1 MTAFRAR
8 TGNLKALSDSL
19 SLRLILV
26 ILGPMVVVMVVYV
39 SITTRTTSD
48 EWMQNL
54 ETGATRMSEVI
65 EAATH
70 YGMLQNRKED
80 VHHAIRRIAQAPDVD
95 GIRIYDKEGMI
106 LFSAEEAEIGQRVDM
121 QAEACVICHESAEPL
136 QSASTDVRTRVF
148 RNADGERILG
158 LINPIR
164 NSTECS
170 GADCHVSPESQTI
183 LGVLDVKLSM
193 AHSDESLRAT
203 QREVMV
209 ATLVMALL
217 IATASV
223 LFIYRLVRVPVGH
236 LISGTRRIARGDLDT
251 RIEVKTENQLGQL
264 ASAFNKMTGDL
275 RLARQEITERSQ
287 RLEQSIGD
295 LKRAQQQIVQME
307 KLSSLGKMAATVAHE
322 LNNPLS
328 GILTYAKL
336 TSRELIE
343 VNADQEFDELLG
355 YLTLIQK
362 ESSRCGDVVRNLL
375 LFSRT
380 SGYELAEHSARM
392 IIERALMLVQHHLKM
407 TEIQLVT
414 DLGDE
419 DDTLTCDE
427 NQVEQ
432 ALVALFVNAVEA
444 MPDGG
449 TLTVSCKS
457 MAEEVCI
464 EVADTGYGI
473 PDEVRPQIFE
483 PFFSTKEALDG
494 VGLGLAVVY
503 GIVQRHEGTIEV
515 DSNEDGG
522 TIFRVR
528 LPRRP
533 EGREE
538 AQCQPASQ
546 GEERG

>member
-1 MTAFRAR
+1 
-8 TGNLKALSDSL
+8 
-19 SLRLILV
+19 
-26 ILGPMVVVMVVYV
+26 
-39 SITTRTTSD
+39 
-48 EWMQNL
+48 
-54 ETGATRMSEVI
+54 
-65 EAATH
+65 
-70 YGMLQNRKED
+70 
-80 VHHAIRRIAQAPDVD
+80 
-95 GIRIYDKEGMI
+95 
-106 LFSAEEAEIGQRVDM
+106 
-121 QAEACVICHESAEPL
+121 VICHESAEPL
-136 QSASTDVRTRVF
+136 QSASTDVRTRVY
-148 RNADGERILG
+148 RNVDGERILG
-158 LINPIR
+158 LISPIR
-164 NSTECS
+164 NSSECS
-170 GADCHVSPESQTI
+170 SNDCHASPESQTV

-217 IATASV
+217 LATASV
-223 LFIYRLVRVPVGH
+223 LFIYRLVRVPVRN

-251 RIEVKTENQLGQL
+251 RIEFKTENQLGQL
-264 ASAFNKMTGDL
+264 ASAFNKMTDDL
-275 RLARQEITERSQ
+275 RLARQEVTDRTE
-287 RLEQSIGD
+287 RLEQSIGE

-343 VNADQEFDELLG
+343 ANAGQEFDEVLG
-355 YLTLIQK
+355 YLSLIQK

-375 LFSRT
+375 LFSRG
-380 SGYELAEHSARM
+380 SGYELAEQSARM
-392 IIERALMLVQHHLKM
+392 ITERALMLVQHHLKM
-407 TEIQLVT
+407 TGIRLVT
-414 DLGDE
+414 YLGDE
-419 DDTLTCDE
+419 DDTITCDE

-449 TLTVSCKS
+449 TLTVSCKPT
-457 MAEEVCI
+457 AEEVCI

-503 GIVQRHEGTIEV
+503 GIVQRHAGTIEV
-515 DSNEDGG
+515 DSSVEGG
-522 TIFRVR
+522 TTFRIQ

-533 EGREE
+533 EGSEE
-538 AQCQPASQ
+538 AQCDPTSE
-546 GEERG
+546 GEARG

>member
-1 MTAFRAR
+1 
-8 TGNLKALSDSL
+8 
-19 SLRLILV
+19 
-26 ILGPMVVVMVVYV
+26 
-39 SITTRTTSD
+39 
-48 EWMQNL
+48 
-54 ETGATRMSEVI
+54 MSE
-65 EAATH
+65 
-70 YGMLQNRKED
+70 
-80 VHHAIRRIAQAPDVD
+80 
-95 GIRIYDKEGMI
+95 
-106 LFSAEEAEIGQRVDM
+106 
-121 QAEACVICHESAEPL
+121 
-136 QSASTDVRTRVF
+136 
-148 RNADGERILG
+148 
-158 LINPIR
+158 
-164 NSTECS
+164 
-170 GADCHVSPESQTI
+170 
-183 LGVLDVKLSM
+183 
-193 AHSDESLRAT
+193 
-203 QREVMV
+203 
-209 ATLVMALL
+209 
-217 IATASV
+217 
-223 LFIYRLVRVPVGH
+223 
-236 LISGTRRIARGDLDT
+236 
-251 RIEVKTENQLGQL
+251 
-264 ASAFNKMTGDL
+264 
-275 RLARQEITERSQ
+275 
-287 RLEQSIGD
+287 RLEQSIGE

-375 LFSRT
+375 LFSRS
-380 SGYELAEHSARM
+380 SGYDLAEHSTKT

-407 TEIQLVT
+407 TEIRLVT

-427 NQVEQ
+427 NQIEQ

-464 EVADTGYGI
+464 EIADTGYGI
-473 PDEVRPQIFE
+473 PDEVQPQIFE

-515 DSNEDGG
+515 DSSGDGG
-522 TIFRVR
+522 TMFRLR

-533 EGREE
+533 EAREQAQSQPMSGGEGR
-538 AQCQPASQ
+538 
-546 GEERG
+546 G